1 MSKLLDA
8 QKQSE
13 EPASIISPL
22 MQLLREKEKRKEEKR
37 KQMAE
42 MHNYQMMQIPN
53 RSESSKSKKR
63 STKEVSLFATAHK
76 NAELDEERKYKTLQ
90 KGFFVKS
97 R

>member
-1 MSKLLDA
+1 MRFLEA

-42 MHNYQMMQIPN
+42 MHNYQMMQIPD
-53 RSESSKSKKR
+53 RADSSKSKKR
-63 STKEVSLFATAHK
+63 STKEVTLFATTHK
-76 NAELDEERKYKTLQ
+76 NTERDEERKYKTLQ